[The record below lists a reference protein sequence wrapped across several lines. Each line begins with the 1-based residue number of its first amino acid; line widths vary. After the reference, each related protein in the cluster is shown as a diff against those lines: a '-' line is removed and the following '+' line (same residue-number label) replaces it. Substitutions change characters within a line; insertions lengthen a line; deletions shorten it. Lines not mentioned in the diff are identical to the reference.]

1 MIGNRWQKETFVY
14 WFNVRKVSSAS
25 PSMPKYPC
33 RLISGLITT
42 TRLNPSLVVT
52 RLASPVSGVWC
63 RVTAREMTQR
73 DDGGCSGDRGANA
86 QPSRSLTIRT
96 WYIYSSAALTARS
109 VHTINFFA
117 RLCPYPLLVTLF
129 GHSWLLPCYHLFT
142 PSFNHSC
149 VQNQL

>member
-1 MIGNRWQKETFVY
+1 
-14 WFNVRKVSSAS
+14 
-25 PSMPKYPC
+25 MPKYPC

-63 RVTAREMTQR
+63 QCPVTTREMTQR

-86 QPSRSLTIRT
+86 QASRSLTIGT
-96 WYIYSSAALTARS
+96 WYIILPLYLLIYCSAARA